1 VEFIV
6 MNACSSGACSDI
18 IESLFDSLS
27 FDWGVTMLE
36 SVALAG
42 LSFELTDEHKQLQK
56 LARDFA
62 ANEIIPKAEHYDK
75 TGEFPLDIIEK
86 GRRIGLV
93 NLNIPTEYGGPGAS
107 VLEECVAGE
116 ELAYGCS
123 GISTA
128 MSVNNLSS
136 LPINLGGTEK
146 QKEYW
151 LGERMMDKG
160 HLAAYCVTEPGAGS
174 DVAGMQTRA
183 ERKNGHYVLNGSKI
197 FISNVNFANFY
208 TVFAVTD
215 PSKRHKGISCFV
227 VERDTPGIKVSKHFD
242 KLGQRA
248 ADTAE
253 IVFEDVEVPVE
264 NRIGEE
270 GMGFMLAMSVFD
282 HSRPGVAIGAVGVAR
297 RAMEE
302 SIKYAKERHTF
313 GVPIWQHQAIG
324 HKVADMAINI
334 EAGRLL
340 AYQAAWMVDHGI
352 HNPRAV
358 ASAKAFCADMA
369 MKVTVEAVQVFGGY
383 GYMREYPV
391 EKLMRDVKVFQIYEG
406 TSEIQRNIIVRE
418 LFR

>member
-1 VEFIV
+1 
-6 MNACSSGACSDI
+6 
-18 IESLFDSLS
+18 
-27 FDWGVTMLE
+27 MLE
-36 SVALAG
+36 AVASNGIA
-42 LSFELTDEHKQLQK
+42 FELTEDQLMLQK

-62 ANEIIPKAEHYDK
+62 AKEIIPKAEHYDR
-75 TGEFPLDIIEK
+75 TGDFPIDIIEK
-86 GRRIGLV
+86 GRQAGLV
-93 NLNIPTEYGGPGAS
+93 NLNIPVEYGGAGAS
-107 VLEECVAGE
+107 VLEECIAGE

-128 MSVNNLSS
+128 MSVNSLSS
-136 LPINLGGTEK
+136 LPILLGGTQV
-146 QKEYW
+146 QKDHW
-151 LGERMMDKG
+151 LGERMVDKG
-160 HLAAYCVTEPGAGS
+160 HMAAYCVTEPAAGS

-183 ERKNGHYVLNGSKI
+183 ERRNGHYVLNGSKI
-197 FISNVNFANFY
+197 FISNVNYANFY

-215 PSKRHKGISCFV
+215 PGKRHKGISCFV
-227 VERDTPGIKVSKHFD
+227 VERDSPGINVSKHFD

-253 IVFEDVEVPVE
+253 VVFENVEVPAE

-282 HSRPGVAIGAVGVAR
+282 HSRPGVAAGAVGVAR

-313 GVPIWQHQAIG
+313 SVPIWQHQAVG
-324 HKVADMAINI
+324 HKIADMAINI
-334 EAGRLL
+334 EAARLL
-340 AYQAAWMVDHGI
+340 TWQAAWMVDHGVQNSKVI
-352 HNPRAV
+352 A
-358 ASAKAFCADMA
+358 AAKAFASDMA
-369 MKVTVEAVQVFGGY
+369 MKVTVDAVQVFGGY
-383 GYMREYPV
+383 GYMKEYPV